1 MTIWFYLALYLG
13 MVNFLTYVVWAMD
26 KKYAV
31 HGARRVSERRLLGLC
46 LLGGWPSALIGT
58 YRLRHKSS
66 KPSFLVKMYALI
78 ALQIGSLGW
87 LTWYAIAAV

>member
-1 MTIWFYLALYLG
+1 MTIWLYLMAYLG
-13 MVNFLTYVVWAMD
+13 VVNFLTYAVWAMD
-26 KKYAV
+26 KTYAT

-66 KPSFLVKMYALI
+66 KPSFLIKMYSLI
-78 ALQIGSLGW
+78 VLQLSGLGG
-87 LTWYAIAAV
+87 LIWYATAAV